1 MGLQLCTTCLGI
13 PQAPGLHCNPRSPA
27 RHHWRLLAD
36 GVGDQVCQHCHAHQ
50 GERGGKG
57 QMPSLLAFYWSQN
70 VWPVSSNLALSEWV
84 SWLYT
89 EGDEAGWWKGML
101 SRPLL
106 LRVQAHIAFLPL
118 SIQDGSSL
126 PVKQF
131 QYTGWPEEGV
141 PDTGSGLIDLIG
153 QVQKWQRNSGDKPIV
168 VHCRLVYRD

>member
-1 MGLQLCTTCLGI
+1 
-13 PQAPGLHCNPRSPA
+13 
-27 RHHWRLLAD
+27 
-36 GVGDQVCQHCHAHQ
+36 
-50 GERGGKG
+50 
-57 QMPSLLAFYWSQN
+57 
-70 VWPVSSNLALSEWV
+70 
-84 SWLYT
+84 
-89 EGDEAGWWKGML
+89 ML

-168 VHCRLVYRD
+168 VHCRLVYTSCNKHSRSMIVCDSLSYFPD

>member
-1 MGLQLCTTCLGI
+1 MYGQFQAILHSVNEYPDYTLREMKLVDEKVRSCL
-13 PQAPGLHCNPRSPA
+13 A
-27 RHHWRLLAD
+27 
-36 GVGDQVCQHCHAHQ
+36 
-50 GERGGKG
+50 
-57 QMPSLLAFYWSQN
+57 
-70 VWPVSSNLALSEWV
+70 
-84 SWLYT
+84 
-89 EGDEAGWWKGML
+89 
-101 SRPLL
+101 RPLL

-118 SIQDGSSL
+118 SVQDGSSL